1 MSRGRF
7 ITFEG
12 GEGAGKS
19 TQARRLAAALRAQGL
34 EVVETREPGGS
45 PGAEAIRALLVRGE
59 AERWTPT
66 ADALLMYAARSD
78 HLDRVIRP
86 ALARGAWVVC
96 DRFADSTRAYQGV
109 GGGVSPAMVEALEAG
124 VVGADWPDLTL
135 IFDLPAAAGLAR
147 AGDRGGAEARFEA
160 KGLAFH
166 EKLRRA
172 FLDIAAREPDRCV
185 VIDAAH
191 AVDAVEAA
199 VREAVRSRLAATA

>member
-19 TQARRLAAALRAQGL
+19 TQARRLAAAMRAAGR

-109 GGGVSPAMVEALEAG
+109 GGDVGAGFIQALEIG
-124 VVGADWPDLTL
+124 VVGGDWPDLTL
-135 IFDLPAAAGLAR
+135 IFDLPVDAGLAR

-160 KGLAFH
+160 KGAAFH
-166 EKLRRA
+166 ERLRQA

-185 VIDAAH
+185 VIDAAQSM
-191 AVDAVEAA
+191 DAVEAA
-199 VREAVRSRLAATA
+199 VRAAVDARLGVPG